1 MAAFGNT
8 ALADVADD
16 QQQLS
21 SCEGKI
27 ILSISD

>member
-8 ALADVADD
+8 LLADVADD

-27 ILSISD
+27 ISSKAD